1 MAAATGDK
9 RIVAIAPMV
18 IDILNMPVNVAYQK
32 HMYGQYSYE
41 IQDYVNLGLTE
52 TATNPEGKAL
62 VEMVDPYSYRQRFTM
77 PKIVFMGSND
87 PYWTAD
93 AVKNYIDDIPGHTL
107 LNYTP
112 NAGHD
117 LRGGKEASNTL
128 EAFFHQTIH
137 KQRYPSCQHSTSLQG
152 NEAQVNLLTRRGQL
166 VKVEIWE
173 AESAT
178 KDFRKAEFHAKEFPL
193 PTRKAFSVP
202 VSLPATGFKAFFVRL
217 YYKHPTEQEPYTIS
231 TRMYT
236 ASDTELYN
244 EAYKN

>member
-1 MAAATGDK
+1 M
-9 RIVAIAPMV
+9 
-18 IDILNMPVNVAYQK
+18 Q
-32 HMYGQYSYE
+32 
-41 IQDYVNLGLTE
+41 
-52 TATNPEGKAL
+52 
-62 VEMVDPYSYRQRFTM
+62 
-77 PKIVFMGSND
+77 
-87 PYWTAD
+87 
-93 AVKNYIDDIPGHTL
+93 
-107 LNYTP
+107 
-112 NAGHD
+112 
-117 LRGGKEASNTL
+117 
-128 EAFFHQTIH
+128 
-137 KQRYPSCQHSTSLQG
+137 
-152 NEAQVNLLTRRGQL
+152 
-166 VKVEIWE
+166 VEIWE

>member
-128 EAFFHQTIH
+128 EAFFH
-137 KQRYPSCQHSTSLQG
+137 RG
-152 NEAQVNLLTRRGQL
+152 TRR
-166 VKVEIWE
+166 
-173 AESAT
+173 
-178 KDFRKAEFHAKEFPL
+178 R
-193 PTRKAFSVP
+193 
-202 VSLPATGFKAFFVRL
+202 
-217 YYKHPTEQEPYTIS
+217 
-231 TRMYT
+231 
-236 ASDTELYN
+236 
-244 EAYKN
+244 